1 MITDRLKFLKTMSY
15 GDKIDFEFPFF
26 MLYLRSTTSG
36 TLTRFVLL
44 TNAADKII
52 FKYIGIFLNKILTLS
67 REWRYPQAKASEIVS
82 EEAPTEDFSNFL
94 YKLSQSISSG
104 ETINDFID
112 REYKSYTAEYD
123 AQRSESILQLKNLSD
138 AYLPLMSVTLFLCTT
153 MLISSIFY
161 DAEVMIMLTIF
172 TVIIISFLLYILSWL
187 IFKSA
192 KPESVLIDEQEEKA
206 PNRQKIELLTAVC
219 LFLALGSILIPMNP
233 FWHLVVI
240 GFMIMIPGAVGK
252 YYISRIHQ
260 TEDDY
265 PAFFRY
271 LSSNLTVD
279 IPLTDVLFR
288 ATETDFGS
296 LNTPIKSL
304 VNKLKMR
311 VPPKVAW
318 WSFETELD
326 SKLIRRI
333 NLIMTDTL
341 ATGGDLSFAAKYME
355 DFFHKYTSIRRQ
367 RYSACGY
374 HVGIALP
381 LYFVMCTLFAIVYGF
396 FTSLEEIIIKMS
408 TVVDLLQ
415 IPSLEFMEM
424 FFIFTIVMFA
434 LNNVFSIY
442 NMEGDS
448 RFTIAFYFGLQ
459 LTVGSG
465 IYALVSSLVS
475 NVLSSIG
482 TL

>member
-1 MITDRLKFLKTMSY
+1 MSGKLDFIKNMGT
-15 GDKIDFEFPFF
+15 GDKVDFEFPFF

-44 TNAADKII
+44 KNASEKII
-52 FKYIGIFLNKILTLS
+52 FKYISKYINKILTLS
-67 REWRYPQAKASEIVS
+67 DEWRYPQAKASEIVS
-82 EEAPTEDFSNFL
+82 EEAPTEDLSNFL

-104 ETINDFID
+104 ETINDFVD
-112 REYKSYTAEYD
+112 REYKTYTAEFN
-123 AQRSESILQLKNLSD
+123 AQRAESILKLKTLSD

-161 DAEVMIMLTIF
+161 DAQMMIMLTIL
-172 TVIIISFLLYILSWL
+172 TVIVISFLLYIISWM
-187 IFKSA
+187 IFKAA
-192 KPESVLIDEQEEKA
+192 KPESVLIDEQEEKHPRRKKMEYLSVGGLVMA
-206 PNRQKIELLTAVC
+206 GLS
-219 LFLALGSILIPMNP
+219 LAIPVNP
-233 FWHLVVI
+233 FWHLTII
-240 GFMIMIPGAVGK
+240 GVLLLIPGFLGK
-252 YYISRIHQ
+252 RYVDKVKQ

-279 IPLTDVLFR
+279 IPLTDVLLR

-296 LNTPIKSL
+296 LNEPIMGL

-311 VPPKVAW
+311 VSPKVAW

-341 ATGGDLSFAAKYME
+341 ATGGDLSFASKYME
-355 DFFHKYTSIRRQ
+355 DFFHTYTSIRRQ

-374 HVGIALP
+374 HTGILLP
-381 LYFVMCTLFAIVYGF
+381 LYFVMCCLFAIIYGF
-396 FTSLEEIIIKMS
+396 FTSLEEIIVRMS
-408 TVVDLLQ
+408 AVVDILQ
-415 IPSLEFMEM
+415 IPSLEFMEL
-424 FFIFTIVMFA
+424 FFVFAIVLFA
-434 LNNVFSIY
+434 FNNVFSLY

-448 RFTIAFYFGLQ
+448 RFTVLYYSGLQ

-465 IYALVSSLVS
+465 IYAIVNTAVSQA
-475 NVLSSIG
+475 LSSVG